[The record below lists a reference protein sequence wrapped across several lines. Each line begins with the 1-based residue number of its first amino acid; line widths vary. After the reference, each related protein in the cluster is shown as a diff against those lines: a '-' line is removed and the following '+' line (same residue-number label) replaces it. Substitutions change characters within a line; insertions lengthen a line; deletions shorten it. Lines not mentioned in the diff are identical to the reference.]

1 MKSTI
6 NIILRFSALLLLC
19 ILLAFLSFLAYY
31 CYTGI
36 DWGYP
41 GGEISF
47 VGLSKEDVAKKLGGI
62 KSIYNDTSKIVVAIN
77 GDNYKYFDKPDDIL
91 KNEFVSKSN
100 CWGVNYR
107 SNKRVFY
114 LQILIFG
121 DDGRVKSQYIKKSWD
136 GL

>member
-47 VGLSKEDVAKKLGGI
+47 VGLSKEDVAKSLE
-62 KSIYNDTSKIVVAIN
+62 V
-77 GDNYKYFDKPDDIL
+77 
-91 KNEFVSKSN
+91 
-100 CWGVNYR
+100 
-107 SNKRVFY
+107 
-114 LQILIFG
+114 
-121 DDGRVKSQYIKKSWD
+121 
-136 GL
+136 

>member
-62 KSIYNDTSKIVVAIN
+62 KSIYNGTSKIVVAIN
-77 GDNYKYFDKPDDIL
+77 GDNY
-91 KNEFVSKSN
+91 
-100 CWGVNYR
+100 
-107 SNKRVFY
+107 
-114 LQILIFG
+114 
-121 DDGRVKSQYIKKSWD
+121 IKKSWD

>member
-6 NIILRFSALLLLC
+6 NFILKFSALLLPC

-47 VGLSKEDVAKKLGGI
+47 LGLSKEEVAQKLGGI
-62 KSIYNDTSKIVVAIN
+62 NSIYNGTSKIVVAIN
-77 GDNYKYFDKPDDIL
+77 GDNYKYFDKHDDIL

-100 CWGVNYR
+100 SWDVNYR

-114 LQILIFG
+114 LQMLIFG
-121 DDGRVKSQYIKKSWD
+121 EDGRVKSQYIKKYWD